1 MSFLNLLNKENEII
15 LNTPK
20 RKELLK
26 DGPPINQIK
35 CNLLGRGAYGTV
47 IKAIYK
53 AKPVAVKIVKNSKDI
68 NSQVML
74 NEAHILNWKHPNIVR
89 LLKIESTPNFAI
101 VIMERFNGDCLQN
114 VLDTMDISV
123 LHRINIAM
131 DITSGLMYC
140 HKRGLLHM
148 DVKPQNV
155 MISLNKFQQ
164 NIVKSS
170 LPQRLYICKLCD
182 FGSSLKI
189 SSGNECP
196 KGLVKGTLRYM
207 APETLKEEYL
217 TPAVDVFSLGITLWQ
232 MKHRHL
238 PYHWLQC
245 NDTVAYQV
253 VKHQLRPNSVHS
265 VNQDYNNNTIR
276 PIKQSNSNE
285 ICLCENMSSQ
295 FSPQSIEDLRRIL
308 QCNECELVSSE
319 SSPQEEKE
327 SLITKRIPLMDLS
340 NKKQHMKKLTVKRDL
355 QLEFSQRENL
365 CLASVLKQPLGH
377 LDVIKSAKLEK
388 LYEDLFKS
396 CWHDD
401 FKQRPTTVELGQRF
415 REMLNIIYVG

>member
-1 MSFLNLLNKENEII
+1 MSFLNVLNKENEII

-26 DGPPINQIK
+26 DGPPLNQMK

-53 AKPVAVKIVKNSKDI
+53 AKPVAVKIMKNPKDI
-68 NSQVML
+68 NNQVML

-101 VIMERFNGDCLQN
+101 IIMERFNGDCLQII
-114 VLDTMDISV
+114 LDTMELSV

-155 MISLNKFQQ
+155 MISLNKFQR

-170 LPQRLYICKLCD
+170 LTQRLYVCKLCD

-189 SSGNECP
+189 GNENQCV

-207 APETLKEEYL
+207 APEALKEEYL
-217 TPAVDVFSLGITLWQ
+217 TPAVDVFALGITLWQ
-232 MKHRHL
+232 MKHRYL

-253 VKHQLRPNSVHS
+253 VKHQLRPNSVHNV
-265 VNQDYNNNTIR
+265 VNPNYNNTNMNRFKSTT
-276 PIKQSNSNE
+276 NE
-285 ICLCENMSSQ
+285 QCLCENMNQQ
-295 FSPQSIEDLRRIL
+295 FSPQSIEDLRKIL
-308 QCNECELVSSE
+308 QCNQCELIADSTPNNE
-319 SSPQEEKE
+319 QK
-327 SLITKRIPLMDLS
+327 SLNTITKRIPLKELS
-340 NKKQHMKKLTVKRDL
+340 NKQHMKKFGVKRDL
-355 QLEFSQRENL
+355 QNEFAPNENL
-365 CLASVLKQPLGH
+365 SLATVLSQSIGH
-377 LDVIKSAKLEK
+377 LDVNKTSKLEQ
-388 LYEDLFKS
+388 LYEELFKS

-401 FKQRPTTVELGQRF
+401 YKQRPTAMQLSQRF
-415 REMLNIIYVG
+415 REIL

>member
-1 MSFLNLLNKENEII
+1 MSYLKVLNKENEII

-26 DGPPINQIK
+26 DGPPLNQAK
-35 CNLLGRGAYGTV
+35 CNLLGRGAFGTV

-53 AKPVAVKIVKNSKDI
+53 ANPVAVKIMKNSKDV
-68 NSQVML
+68 NNQVML

-101 VIMERFNGDCLQN
+101 IIMERFNGDCLQN
-114 VLDTMDISV
+114 ILDTMDLTV

-131 DITSGLMYC
+131 DITSGLLYC

-148 DVKPQNV
+148 DVKPQNI
-155 MISLNKFQQ
+155 MLSLNKFQH

-170 LPQRLYICKLCD
+170 LTQRLYVCKLCD

-189 SSGNECP
+189 TNENHCV
-196 KGLVKGTLRYM
+196 KGQVKGTLRYM
-207 APETLKEEYL
+207 APEALKEECL

-232 MKHRHL
+232 MKHRYL

-253 VKHQLRPNSVHS
+253 VKHQLRPNSLHCI
-265 VNQDYNNNTIR
+265 NQNY
-276 PIKQSNSNE
+276 NSNNFKPYPPKANINE
-285 ICLCENMSSQ
+285 LCFCENINNQ
-295 FSPQSIEDLRRIL
+295 FSPQSIEDLRKIL
-308 QCNECELVSSE
+308 QCNDCELVGEDKPTGEILNPKRLPLKNSTNK
-319 SSPQEEKE
+319 QQ
-327 SLITKRIPLMDLS
+327 LHTKKF
-340 NKKQHMKKLTVKRDL
+340 NVKRDL
-355 QLEFSQRENL
+355 HNEFSPSENVS
-365 CLASVLKQPLGH
+365 LAAVLNQSHSH
-377 LDVIKSAKLEK
+377 LDAIRTAKLEK

-401 FKQRPTTVELGQRF
+401 FKQRPTTVELSKRF
-415 REMLNIIYVG
+415 REMLNIIYAA